1 MAARLDFTSEAFF
14 RDPPKAIARLRTFGP
29 VVATRFPLVGDVW
42 ITTTHDATA
51 QVLKDSAT
59 FTLRKEDGD
68 VAGLRWWMP
77 GYVRT
82 IANNMLTM
90 DEPDHTRLR
99 SIVDEAFRRRA
110 IMDMQPRIR
119 AIADTLADELFAAGS
134 PADLVQRYARI
145 LPLSVISEL
154 LGLPP
159 TDRPRFIA
167 WANAMSSLTNAFSFF
182 RLLFAFRKMRRY
194 LAEQLELARKK
205 GGEGLIAELVQ
216 VEREGGEITPDE
228 MVSMVFLLLAAGSET
243 TTHLISGSAFEL
255 LRNRDLQDWLEDDWN
270 RVGIAVEEFLRF
282 VSPVQF
288 SKPRYLRQDVELE
301 GVRLKK
307 GDRVM
312 VMLAAANMD
321 PAVHDTPDRLDL
333 ERKPNRH
340 ISFGTGIHFCLGH
353 QLARIETACALEAL
367 FVRWP
372 KLALA
377 VDPAQIHWRKRPG
390 MRAIARLPVVAVGNS
405 QPSPGAA
412 ATEPLL
418 RIDIARAP
426 RREQRPASSCV
437 TRETISIA
445 HALAPCTQQQ
455 GSNPCLTA
463 ARRISEQAP
472 TARGRGTER
481 SRTSRRTRSATT

>member
-1 MAARLDFTSEAFF
+1 MAPRLDFTSEAFF
-14 RDPPKAIARLRTFGP
+14 RDPPKAIAALRAAGP

-51 QVLKDSAT
+51 QVLKDST
-59 FTLRKEDGD
+59 IFTLRKEDGD

-77 GYVRT
+77 KLVRT

-110 IMDMQPRIR
+110 IVAMEPRIR
-119 AIADTLADELFAAGS
+119 AIADGLADELFAKGS
-134 PADLVQRYARI
+134 PADLVQSYARI

-154 LGLPP
+154 LGLPMA
-159 TDRPRFIA
+159 DRPRFIA
-167 WANAMSSLTNAFSFF
+167 WANAMSSLTNIVGFF
-182 RLLFAFRKMRRY
+182 RLLLAFRKMRFY
-194 LAEQLELARKK
+194 LDQQLQIARER

-243 TTHLISGSAFEL
+243 TTHLISGSVYEL
-255 LRNRDLQDWLEDDWN
+255 LRNPGLRDWLEEDWS
-270 RVGIAVEEFLRF
+270 RAGLAVEEFLRF

-288 SKPRYLRQDVELE
+288 SKPRYVRRDVELE
-301 GVRLKK
+301 GVRLSK

-321 PAVHDTPDRLDL
+321 PAVHDQPARLDL

-340 ISFGTGIHFCLGH
+340 MSFGTGIHFCLGH
-353 QLARIETACALEAL
+353 QLARIEAACALEAL

-372 KLALA
+372 KLGLA
-377 VDPAQIHWRKRPG
+377 VDASQIHWRKRPG
-390 MRAIARLPVVAVGNS
+390 LRAIAKLPVVAVDS
-405 QPSPGAA
+405 QPVDFRD
-412 ATEPLL
+412 ATTSRSQP
-418 RIDIARAP
+418 
-426 RREQRPASSCV
+426 
-437 TRETISIA
+437 
-445 HALAPCTQQQ
+445 
-455 GSNPCLTA
+455 N
-463 ARRISEQAP
+463 
-472 TARGRGTER
+472 TER
-481 SRTSRRTRSATT
+481 PSRSGEASRSPAI